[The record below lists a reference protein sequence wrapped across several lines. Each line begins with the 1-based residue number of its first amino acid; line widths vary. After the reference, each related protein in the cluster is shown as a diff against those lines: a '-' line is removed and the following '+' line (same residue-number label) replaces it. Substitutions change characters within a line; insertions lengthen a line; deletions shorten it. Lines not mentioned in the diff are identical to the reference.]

1 MASTGGIVIGSHY
14 DQARTKKMQCD
25 ADIAHL
31 ELLQVKKELLSASD
45 VFNAWTEVL
54 AAMRAKMLSLPTVT
68 APLVANETDIG
79 AIQHIIEKQI
89 HEALNELSTYEP
101 NKPDG
106 SRGDIKTD
114 YKVSNVGS
122 KTTSKVNNNG
132 MGRPRKTT
140 KLRS

>member
-31 ELLQVKKELLSASD
+31 ELLQAKKELLSAND
-45 VFNAWTEVL
+45 VLSAWTEVL
-54 AAMRAKMLSLPTVT
+54 AAMRAKMLSLPTIT

-101 NKPDG
+101 NQPNG
-106 SRGDIKTD
+106 STADINAD
-114 YKVSNVGS
+114 YKISDVSS
-122 KTTSKVNNNG
+122 KSTSKVNNNG
-132 MGRPRKTT
+132 MGRPRKTA